1 MNKYEMPY
9 WNKQQV
15 VVGIDEAGR
24 GPMAGPLLVCGVVLP
39 ANFTHSLINDS
50 KKLSE
55 KQRLLCY
62 EDIKKAANKI
72 VVCIVSPVTIDEI
85 NIYAATKQSMESI
98 VNCCALPA
106 LIDAMPVHSHYPTTS
121 IIKGDQQSISIAA
134 ASIVAKVMR
143 DKIMMTLDGVYPDYG
158 FRNHKGY
165 PTKAHKSAMEKHGLT
180 PIHRKSF
187 TFKQ

>member
-1 MNKYEMPY
+1 MNRYEMPF
-9 WNKQQV
+9 WNKQQL

-39 ANFTHSLINDS
+39 INYQHSLINDS
-50 KKLSE
+50 KKLTE
-55 KQRLLCY
+55 KQRLQCY
-62 EDIKKAANKI
+62 EDIKKDAIKI
-72 VVCIVSPVTIDEI
+72 VVCVVSPSTIDDL
-85 NIYAATKQSMESI
+85 NIYAATKKAMENI
-98 VNCCALPA
+98 VNCCSLFA
-106 LIDAMPVHSHYPTTS
+106 LIDAMPVHANYPSTS

-143 DKIMMTLDGVYPDYG
+143 DKIMIMYDTQYPRYG
-158 FRNHKGY
+158 FKNHKGY
-165 PTKAHKSAMEKHGLT
+165 PTKAHKEAMERFGLT